1 MKCLPVEKS
10 HKLINFLIRKEK
22 KAGEKE
28 EPRYKYIKM
37 SCPMEKVLNKL
48 NIVYKEIADSDIFKN
63 LKVKK
68 LNLRENGEDFIYV
81 FNRSLLTGTDPYQPI
96 DWNDLEKF
104 PKETT
109 FIGYL
114 YGRPVGFIT
123 YTIEE
128 EDGEMI
134 GVIAG
139 LGVIP
144 EYRRRGVAKSLI
156 LKTAEI
162 LKGSLNVEKLVC
174 DVYEKNIAS
183 YHLIKKFGFKEE
195 GEFYI

>member
-1 MKCLPVEKS
+1 MPTERA
-10 HKLINFLIRKEK
+10 HKLINFLIRREKETGE
-22 KAGEKE
+22 KAGVK
-28 EPRYKYIKM
+28 YKYIKM
-37 SCPMEKVLNKL
+37 SCPVEKVLNKL
-48 NIVYKEIADSDIFKN
+48 NIVYKEIENTDVFKN
-63 LKVKK
+63 LKIQRLDVEK
-68 LNLRENGEDFIYV
+68 NGEDLIYT

-96 DWNDLEKF
+96 NWEDLEKF
-104 PKETT
+104 PKDTT

-128 EDGEMI
+128 EDGERI

-156 LKTAEI
+156 LKTAEKI
-162 LKGSLNVEKLVC
+162 KGDLDVKKLVC
-174 DVYEKNIAS
+174 DVYEKNVAS
-183 YHLIKKFGFKEE
+183 YNLIKKFGFEEE
-195 GEFYI
+195 GSFYI